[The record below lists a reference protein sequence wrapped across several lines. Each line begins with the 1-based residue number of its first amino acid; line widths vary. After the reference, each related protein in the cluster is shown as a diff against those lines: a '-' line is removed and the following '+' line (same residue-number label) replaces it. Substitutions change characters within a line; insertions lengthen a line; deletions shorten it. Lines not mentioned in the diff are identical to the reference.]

1 MNNIYPN
8 QIMNYNQPMYQAQN
22 MNSYQNNQ
30 YMNNQMNFNNM
41 NSYFNQNTMTNNSH
55 KSKSYNQ
62 FFYGRFGQNQFRN
75 NMLNN
80 ANFYNNN
87 NQNINNINTYNNNY
101 NNIGTINNANNYSNI
116 NNNNNISSFNNNT
129 YNNYANNNIGT
140 LNNNNNFNNMN
151 NYNNNNG
158 NNNYNN
164 SSNNTDNTIKEKFA
178 PQTTI
183 GKRPQRKNPQKRP
196 SKNLDYKVN
205 NIQTAKKDNNND
217 KKQYVHRNIGQKAT
231 KNDSSKNNQNNIG
244 TIKNYN
250 DLNNEKPKI
259 KDNSKQNEKIDKI
272 QENKNG
278 IKNNS
283 FNNEKQDGQKD
294 NCEGKKV
301 DSKQNDI
308 IEEKPNEEDDLKLKL
323 DGDLIKARGLQNVG
337 ATCYM
342 NATLQ
347 CLYHV
352 KQLSEA
358 LVNDDKIDEKLELT
372 FSFKKL
378 IEELAFYSIRK
389 FKIDRPYKRIT
400 GENVN
405 YIKPE
410 NFKEVLSKKN
420 PLFKGIKANDSKDLI
435 MYLLEQMDKELTLR
449 NNNQDKMEMFIGNSE
464 SEMEKEN
471 FKKFHNSIFCDL
483 FYGFQESILICN
495 TCNNCNSTYNV
506 FNNLILPIEKAYNS
520 LNNEHKNKYKNTNTN
535 ANTNNNIVNM
545 LNPQT
550 CPTFNRKPALG
561 YNVNYNYGYNNYNNY
576 NNIPDLPKKLD
587 IHDCLKEFFKDEILS
602 GENQMYCNICK
613 KMCDSTNTTLI
624 YKAPNILI
632 LILNRGKGNSFECEI
647 KFSSKEILDLSKYN
661 IISQDSPKEYKLF
674 GVISHIGES
683 SDEGHFIAYCKHF
696 DDNWYM
702 FNDSIAKTVG
712 EDELTNGVPYILFY
726 RNINIDKEFGN

>member
-30 YMNNQMNFNNM
+30 YMNNQMYFNNM

-62 FFYGRFGQNQFRN
+62 FFNGRFGQNQFRN

-196 SKNLDYKVN
+196 SKNYDCKVN

-231 KNDSSKNNQNNIG
+231 KNDSSKNSQNNIG

-283 FNNEKQDGQKD
+283 LNNEKQDGQKD
-294 NCEGKKV
+294 NCDGKIV
-301 DSKQNDI
+301 DSKQKDI

-372 FSFKKL
+372 YSFKKL
-378 IEELAFYSIRK
+378 IEELAFYNVRK

-449 NNNQDKMEMFIGNSE
+449 NNNQDKMEMFIGNDE
-464 SEMEKEN
+464 SEMKKEN

-483 FYGFQESILICN
+483 FYGFLESTMICN
-495 TCNNCNSTYNV
+495 SCNNINTTYNV
-506 FNNLILPIEKAYNS
+506 VNNLILPIEKAYNS
-520 LNNEHKNKYKNTNTN
+520 LNNEHK
-535 ANTNNNIVNM
+535 
-545 LNPQT
+545 
-550 CPTFNRKPALG
+550 
-561 YNVNYNYGYNNYNNY
+561 
-576 NNIPDLPKKLD
+576 KK
-587 IHDCLKEFFKDEILS
+587 I
-602 GENQMYCNICK
+602 
-613 KMCDSTNTTLI
+613 
-624 YKAPNILI
+624 
-632 LILNRGKGNSFECEI
+632 
-647 KFSSKEILDLSKYN
+647 
-661 IISQDSPKEYKLF
+661 
-674 GVISHIGES
+674 
-683 SDEGHFIAYCKHF
+683 
-696 DDNWYM
+696 
-702 FNDSIAKTVG
+702 
-712 EDELTNGVPYILFY
+712 
-726 RNINIDKEFGN
+726 